1 VGKRLLQAAVI
12 VLALFVLAQL
22 VRPARTNPPID
33 ASRTIEAH
41 LGAANGLAAVLNRS
55 CGDCH
60 SNRTTWSA
68 WYARVAPLSWAMSYA
83 VTQGRKAVNFSEWS
97 SYPPDVQR
105 QMLVASCQA
114 ISAGKMPDAYTLFRS
129 ETRLSAADLETICSA
144 ARYAAASQKAGTP

>member
-1 VGKRLLQAAVI
+1 MLQAAAV
-12 VLALFVLAQL
+12 VLVLLALAQL

-60 SNRTTWSA
+60 SNRTSWTA
-68 WYARVAPLSWAMSYA
+68 WYTRVAPLSWAFGYA
-83 VTQGRKAVNFSEWS
+83 VTQGRKVVNFSDWS

-105 QMLVASCQA
+105 QMIVASCRA
-114 ISAGKMPDAYTLFRS
+114 ASEGKMPGAYTMFRPD
-129 ETRLSAADLETICSA
+129 TRLSPADLEAICSA
-144 ARYAAASQKAGTP
+144 ARYAEASAKGSP